1 MLAAN
6 IILGL
11 SSAGGGVEAFIAE
24 ALSKYGTVAAAA
36 LFAAEPIIHDQIENN
51 NAVKNLCLGIT
62 VPKQGL
68 GTFMNRI
75 AALMG
80 WRLLEAFRQ
89 LGPNDLKAWLE
100 SCPGAPPA
108 APQSS
113 APAAS
118 AGNQPVAPVPPT
130 VPPVAPATTQPPAP
144 TDHDVDMTDACRTQ
158 YGDSSLGAQYENW
171 NDPDSW
177 VCVNSSG
184 AAIGGISVQG
194 WCDTNF
200 PGSTAVTVDNT
211 AYGWRCQE

>member
-1 MLAAN
+1 MAESLA
-6 IILGL
+6 
-11 SSAGGGVEAFIAE
+11 
-24 ALSKYGTVAAAA
+24 KYGTVVAAA
-36 LFAAEPIIHDQIENN
+36 LSAARPIIHDQIENN

-108 APQSS
+108 ASS
-113 APAAS
+113 SPVPATSAHNEPEAPTQPAAP
-118 AGNQPVAPVPPT
+118 QPVTPVQPT
-130 VPPVAPATTQPPAP
+130 VPPAAPATTQPPPAL

-158 YGDSSLGAQYENW
+158 YGDSSLGAQYRNW
-171 NDPDSW
+171 NDPGSW

-184 AAIGGISVQG
+184 AALGGISVQG

-211 AYGWRCQE
+211 AYGWRCRE